1 MVTLKEK
8 TSEVIADK
16 VFGKAIED
24 YGEKSRKNVL
34 VVTEFKNRAEV
45 IVSTNI
51 ARKLEK
57 RPELAKALQ
66 ELFESGND
74 GQEED
79 DYSLVSNRSIH
90 FPKLLAPFKNIKRG
104 WNNDVVIDQT
114 TLYLNILGY
123 GKGGTKS
130 LIDTKFKKAD
140 KPKWWDDANNFEKYS
155 HPSKAKMRVNE
166 DIIESILRYH
176 GYDPLTHCENPDPEP
191 KERRSQKSLKK
202 NKKRILG
209 ESLLEDDPAIL
220 DLRVD
225 SNDNNEKTN
234 EDSTDD
240 ESEDDWEDVNEKTD
254 YDVPRKK
261 TKKQLANP
269 KLSWF
274 EENVI
279 RKNIEERKEL
289 LKKLGID
296 DIAEEL
302 RKTAK
307 DYVST
312 QSD

>member
-1 MVTLKEK
+1 M
-8 TSEVIADK
+8 
-16 VFGKAIED
+16 
-24 YGEKSRKNVL
+24 
-34 VVTEFKNRAEV
+34 
-45 IVSTNI
+45 
-51 ARKLEK
+51 
-57 RPELAKALQ
+57 
-66 ELFESGND
+66 
-74 GQEED
+74 
-79 DYSLVSNRSIH
+79 
-90 FPKLLAPFKNIKRG
+90 
-104 WNNDVVIDQT
+104 IDQT
-114 TLYLNILGY
+114 TLYFNILGY

-130 LIDTKFKKAD
+130 LVDTKFRKAE

-155 HPSKAKMRVNE
+155 HPSKTKMRVNE

-202 NKKRILG
+202 NKRRILG
-209 ESLLEDDPAIL
+209 ESLLEDDPAII

-234 EDSTDD
+234 EDSTDED
-240 ESEDDWEDVNEKTD
+240 LNLVYEDSTDDKSEDDWEDVNEKTD

-289 LKKLGID
+289 AKKLGID